1 MYPVSNAFLQKIKE
15 NTREYYW
22 SGSIVTTHGTR
33 YTFQNS
39 DILKGSAYINHKSCS
54 ADEMELGSVNAAEMK
69 ITLFNN
75 IDRYTLTDAELRLTY
90 HLRIDENTV
99 EDVPMGVFIVSE
111 ANRNIKTLEL
121 VAYDRMLLLDKE
133 FSITDMV
140 GTPYQIL
147 SLMAEACGIVLEQS
161 ENEIKSLTNGTEIF
175 SIYTDNDIDTWR
187 DVLYYLAQAMCCF
200 ATFNREGKLELR
212 QYGMTPVF
220 EINNTHRFASSFSD
234 FKTRYTAISST
245 NVRTQM
251 AEYYA
256 LETDDALTMNLGIN
270 PMLQYGLEATRKRIL
285 ERILCKVSEFEYV
298 PFDSTTIGNPAL
310 DVGDVIVNRGGH
322 ADEDSYY
329 CITEFE
335 TKINGKQTLKGVG
348 KNPRLASAKS
358 KNDKNI
364 SGLINQAEENKIIYY
379 KFVNAYDINILSTPT
394 EVISINYVA
403 VEDTTAMF
411 MAQVLLET
419 TPAEEAEDVILK
431 VTYKKG
437 LEEETTFYPIET
449 YKEGKHIL
457 ALLYPI
463 TVGENSDNTFNVYMN
478 IIGGGSAVI
487 KAGDIRA
494 TISGQGLAAGLNIW
508 DGKINCEDDFADLS
522 WDVPGYSVERFV
534 DNPRV
539 RDTGPD
545 RKSLSQNI
553 TRVSLGSWN
562 FSIRVLNENLNAE
575 PMVKS
580 FTVDYIYPPVYD
592 DRYVE
597 VVQNAFCLISDY
609 AVPSSTESSVN
620 FGRMSVLSIDT
631 EQFDSVGSVEVIK
644 C

>member
-33 YTFQNS
+33 YTFQNA

-75 IDRYTLTDAELRLTY
+75 IDRYTLTDAEVRLTY

-133 FSITDMV
+133 FSVTDMV
-140 GTPYQIL
+140 GAPYQIL
-147 SLMAEACGIVLEQS
+147 SLMAEACGIQLAQT
-161 ENEIKSLTNGTEIF
+161 ENQIKAMTNGTETF
-175 SIYTDNDIDTWR
+175 SIYTDNDIETWR

-200 ATFNREGKLELR
+200 AIFNRQGKLELR
-212 QYGMTPVF
+212 QYGMDPVF
-220 EINNTHRFASSFSD
+220 EVNNTHRFTSSFSD
-234 FKTRYTAISST
+234 FKTRYTAVSST
-245 NVRTQM
+245 NLRTQM

-256 LETDDALTMNLGIN
+256 LEPDDGLTMNLGTN
-270 PMLQYGLEATRKRIL
+270 PMLQYGLEATRKRII
-285 ERILCKVSEFEYV
+285 ERILNKLAEFEYV

-329 CITEFE
+329 CITESE
-335 TKINGKQTLKGVG
+335 CKINGKQTLKGVG

-379 KFVNAYDINILSTPT
+379 KFVNAYDINIATTPT
-394 EVISINYVA
+394 EVISIAYVA

-411 MAQVLLET
+411 MAQVLIET
-419 TPAEEAEDVILK
+419 TPVDEEEDVILK

-449 YKEGKHIL
+449 FKDGKHIM

-463 TVGENSDNTFNVYMN
+463 TVGENSDNTFSVYMN
-478 IIGGGSAVI
+478 IIGGGSAII
-487 KAGDIRA
+487 KAGNIRA

-508 DGKINCEDDFADLS
+508 DGKITVEDDFSDIVWS
-522 WDVPGYSVERFV
+522 VPGYSVERYV
-534 DNPRV
+534 DYPNIAVKGPV
-539 RDTGPD
+539 RTDLATDFG
-545 RKSLSQNI
+545 RLSFGQWVFTVNE
-553 TRVSLGSWN
+553 
-562 FSIRVLNENLNAE
+562 LNENLNAE
-575 PMVKS
+575 PMVRS
-580 FTVDYIYPPVYD
+580 FTVDHIYPPSYD
-592 DRYVE
+592 ARYVE
-597 VVQNAFCLISDY
+597 VVDNAFCLISDFY
-609 AVPSSTESSVN
+609 VPSSTEGTVN
-620 FGRMSVLSIDT
+620 YGRTSVLSIDT
-631 EQFDSVGSVEVIK
+631 EQFDSVGSIEVIK